1 MKGPHDL
8 NCNHNHVYEH
18 TDRKDMQIF
27 CLVIFWRQDD
37 VAMIY
42 ITKKYSCHEI
52 LQRFKHYLFIFQN
65 YHMIHFIYF
74 FFKKMCTFKSHLM
87 LNTLVFFRKII
98 I

>member
-1 MKGPHDL
+1 MEGPHDL

-42 ITKKYSCHEI
+42 ITKK
-52 LQRFKHYLFIFQN
+52 N
-65 YHMIHFIYF
+65 IHVMKF
-74 FFKKMCTFKSHLM
+74 LRD
-87 LNTLVFFRKII
+87 LNIVC
-98 I
+98 